1 MMTWDEQFCSLA
13 LGLIVYDYY
22 SAVATNTT
30 TYASGGGN
38 ATDDFLSAHSVAAE
52 PEQGHRARAMRDIK
66 RWPRERNGWV
76 GHWLSSLNSVQ
87 FAPLNKQYLYLPLGS
102 VSRISSP

>member
-1 MMTWDEQFCSLA
+1 MMTWNKQFCSLA

-30 TYASGGGN
+30 TYASGGSN
-38 ATDDFLSAHSVAAE
+38 ATDDFLSAHSRAAE
-52 PEQGHRARAMRDIK
+52 LEQRYKKMAK
-66 RWPRERNGWV
+66 RKERLGGPLAEV
-76 GHWLSSLNSVQ
+76 AYSLSNLP
-87 FAPLNKQYLYLPLGS
+87 PLNKQYLYLPLGS

>member
-1 MMTWDEQFCSLA
+1 MMTWDKQFCSLA

-22 SAVATNTT
+22 SAVAT

-38 ATDDFLSAHSVAAE
+38 ATDDFLSAHSGAAE

-76 GHWLSSLNSVQ
+76 GG
-87 FAPLNKQYLYLPLGS
+87 PLAD
-102 VSRISSP
+102 VA